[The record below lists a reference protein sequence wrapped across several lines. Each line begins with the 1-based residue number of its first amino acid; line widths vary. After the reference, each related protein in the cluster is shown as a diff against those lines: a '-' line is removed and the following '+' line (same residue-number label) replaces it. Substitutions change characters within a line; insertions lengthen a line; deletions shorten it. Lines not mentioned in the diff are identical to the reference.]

1 VKTFLYAPFTLA
13 LVALAFAADH
23 PDFTGTWKI
32 DVSKMGDS
40 KGPPPRM
47 TRRVSKDGDVITMT
61 EIQYRDGRQS
71 TVTRLFSTDGTV
83 VRGKLGGQPIETR
96 GRWDGDKLVSDTTI
110 GDTNMR
116 HEVWILSD
124 DGRTWTNEMLFDGH
138 PSKVVF
144 TRQYLP

>member
-1 VKTFLYAPFTLA
+1 VKTFLYTPLILA

-23 PDFTGTWKI
+23 PDFTGTWKME
-32 DVSKMGDS
+32 VSKTDDS
-40 KGPPPRM
+40 NGPPPRI
-47 TRRVSKDGDVITMT
+47 TRRVSKDGNVITMT

-83 VRGKLGGQPIETR
+83 VRGKLGGQPIATR

-110 GDTNMR
+110 GDTNML
-116 HEVWILSD
+116 HEVWSLSE
-124 DGRTWTNEMLFDGH
+124 DGRTWTNEMVFDGH
-138 PSKVVF
+138 PSKTVF